1 MTEQMSNI
9 SKWLITSSFF
19 TPFSRPF
26 TGYRWLCG
34 FKELFVPHCP
44 PTCLGGKPTLIKIFS
59 GIILYS
65 KNYTNR
71 GRNYRPRIPA
81 QNYTKLDKIRQK
93 LYRSQQNSGPKKNN
107 WTNLFIILAIT
118 VIVTTANS
126 GSKRTSNI
134 LIIPAQL
141 RDFPKKK
148 ETAAITRNTNFLG
161 IITII
166 PSNKV
171 TETG

>member
-1 MTEQMSNI
+1 MSQ
-9 SKWLITSSFF
+9 
-19 TPFSRPF
+19 FSLP
-26 TGYRWLCG
+26 
-34 FKELFVPHCP
+34 
-44 PTCLGGKPTLIKIFS
+44 KPTLIKIFS

-71 GRNYRPRIPA
+71 GRNYLPRIPA

-93 LYRSQQNSGPKKNN
+93 LYRSQQNSGPKKIS
-107 WTNLFIILAIT
+107 WPNLFIILAIT

-141 RDFPKKK
+141 RDFQKKRK
-148 ETAAITRNTNFLG
+148 ERQSREIQTFWG
-161 IITII
+161 I
-166 PSNKV
+166 
-171 TETG
+171 